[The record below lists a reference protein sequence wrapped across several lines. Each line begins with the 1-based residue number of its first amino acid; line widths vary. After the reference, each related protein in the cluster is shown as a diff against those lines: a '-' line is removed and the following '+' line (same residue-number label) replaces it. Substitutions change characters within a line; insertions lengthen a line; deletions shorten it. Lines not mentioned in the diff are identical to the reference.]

1 MADDVPSRKRLPVL
15 QDRPEGEEPPPEERP
30 PGHWVVATAVVT
42 VLVWLLGAG
51 ISNALL
57 QRLKADAPLVLV
69 GTNMLSLLV
78 ASGTGGALTA
88 RFGARASRK
97 HATYGACAA
106 AAFGWTLALT
116 AGLADTPI
124 AFWFATLGLLL
135 AVAWTGGYLGY
146 RVASPKK
153 PVKGA

>member
-1 MADDVPSRKRLPVL
+1 MADEVPSKKRLPVL
-15 QDRPEGEEPPPEERP
+15 QDRPESGEPPPEERP
-30 PGHWVVATAVVT
+30 PGHWVIAAAVVT

-51 ISNALL
+51 VSNALL
-57 QRLKADAPLVLV
+57 QRMKADAPYVLV
-69 GTNMLSLLV
+69 GTNMLSLLI
-78 ASGTGGALTA
+78 AAGAGGALTA

-116 AGLADTPI
+116 SGLASTPI

-146 RVASPKK
+146 RIAARKRA
-153 PVKGA
+153 VKDV